1 LLELFYSETEKP
13 KLKFLKQSS
22 IKQALMAPTPGTY
35 HIVCHVGKVGASYV
49 GANMRYLGANDDDAE
64 DMIYFLK

>member
-22 IKQALMAPTPGTY
+22 LKQALTRRSKDPPGSKRRHFFT
-35 HIVCHVGKVGASYV
+35 
-49 GANMRYLGANDDDAE
+49 
-64 DMIYFLK
+64 FF